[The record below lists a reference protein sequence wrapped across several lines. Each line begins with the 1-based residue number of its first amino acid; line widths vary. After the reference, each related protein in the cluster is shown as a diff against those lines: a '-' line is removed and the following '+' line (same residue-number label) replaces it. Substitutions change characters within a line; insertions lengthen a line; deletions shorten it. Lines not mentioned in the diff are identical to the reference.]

1 MKKNYGIYLLIA
13 FSMLSSCK
21 NEDMEDYQ
29 CASTRMVSSI
39 IQDEFDWENAD
50 FMPTP
55 AGSTPISTPWIGQ
68 GSLIGTYELDVIN
81 DRKKTEGWCLL
92 YNSFSTDPKNY
103 QQNPFFIL
111 YNEYRRVMRI
121 FYYATDSFVQTS
133 SNVVDNLSII
143 SPYPVKMFNFAD
155 KEIVKGNDTRTSL
168 RHIQPKPFD
177 GSQPLASQRWYM
189 A

>member
-81 DRKKTEGWCLL
+81 DRKKQRDGVCYIIPFQQTLKTTNKIHSL
-92 YNSFSTDPKNY
+92 Y
-103 QQNPFFIL
+103 FI
-111 YNEYRRVMRI
+111 M
-121 FYYATDSFVQTS
+121 
-133 SNVVDNLSII
+133 SI
-143 SPYPVKMFNFAD
+143 
-155 KEIVKGNDTRTSL
+155 EE
-168 RHIQPKPFD
+168 
-177 GSQPLASQRWYM
+177 
-189 A
+189 